1 MTLIDLSTMSPA
13 RQQSTKDCM
22 AAYSACLETEE
33 HARGLDDLRVDKQ
46 LLRLIRES
54 GELCRLT
61 AEASLHG
68 SESLPAI
75 ARAGVEVSR
84 RCAEDLA
91 RIGGSASLKT
101 CADACARAASAC
113 GKLAR
118 G

>member
-1 MTLIDLSTMSPA
+1 MTLIDIASMSPA

-22 AAYSACLETEE
+22 AAYSACMETEE
-33 HARGLDDLRVDKQ
+33 RARSLDDLRVDRQ

-61 AEASLHG
+61 AEASLHN

-75 ARAGVEVSR
+75 ARAGIEVSR

-91 RIGGSASLKT
+91 RIGGHSDIKR